1 MHSGPR
7 WFWLPTIL
15 VIAISA
21 GCQPG
26 DDGTDEGIEPD
37 TMAVEDT
44 LAAAAEGS
52 LYDRLGGEPAI
63 ASVVDSMVA
72 YATADTE
79 LNFTRQGTTNEWEAT
94 PENIALLK
102 TRLVQFVGQ
111 ATGGTQ
117 VYEGQDMATVHRGMA
132 ITDEEFDR
140 LGGHLQHALD
150 VHDVPAREQD
160 ELMAIVETTR
170 TAIVA
175 APGASASEEPA
186 TVESATA
193 VEPASP

>member
-1 MHSGPR
+1 MQSGSH
-7 WFWLPTIL
+7 WSWLPAVL
-15 VIAISA
+15 VIAIST

-26 DDGTDEGIEPD
+26 GDGTDEGIEPD
-37 TMAVEDT
+37 TMATQDT
-44 LAAAAEGS
+44 LAAAEGS

-72 YATADTE
+72 YAAADTA
-79 LNFTRQGTTNEWEAT
+79 LNFTRQGTANEWEAT

-111 ATGGTQ
+111 ATGGPQ
-117 VYEGQDMATVHRGMA
+117 VYEGQDMTTAHMGMA

-140 LGGHLQHALD
+140 LGAHLQHALD
-150 VHDVPAREQD
+150 AHDVPAGEQE
-160 ELMAIVETTR
+160 ELLAIVETTR

-175 APGASASEEPA
+175 VPGAPASEPA
-186 TVESATA
+186 TAEQSS
-193 VEPASP
+193 SP